1 MQNKSFTIDRRYALN
16 YFWCLAVK
24 KTGKRQRMNLKKKKD
39 AKKKKNEK
47 ETQESVEEKMGRT

>member
-47 ETQESVEEKMGRT
+47 ET